1 MKTATGL
8 KDVRSPFGDQEKTV
22 NGRPHPYHAVKEM
35 YDAIPEGSI
44 VIIDGGEIGG
54 WSLQLLEHARAS
66 LSMVSTGYLGF
77 LGNGYGY
84 ALGAA
89 VADPSKQIVSITG
102 DGAAG
107 FHLAELDTF
116 ARFNLKIL
124 TIIGN
129 NYAWG
134 MSQAG
139 QDLIYG
145 EKNPVRQASK
155 LSPKAEDH
163 DVASAL
169 QCESAKAE
177 KLNEIAPAIK
187 KLLGSRKPGLLNTIV
202 ADSPVHADTKAMVG
216 EIDDPNWI
224 VVPYYDNVPRPFY
237 KN

>member
-1 MKTATGL
+1 
-8 KDVRSPFGDQEKTV
+8 
-22 NGRPHPYHAVKEM
+22 VK
-35 YDAIPEGSI
+35 AIYESLPEGAI
-44 VIIDGGEIGG
+44 VVIDGGEIGS

-66 LSMVSTGYLGF
+66 LSLLSTGYLGF
-77 LGNGYGY
+77 LGNGWGS

-89 VADPSKQIVSITG
+89 IADPSRQIILITG

-116 ARFNLKIL
+116 ARFKLKVL

-139 QDLIYG
+139 QELIYG
-145 EKNPVRQASK
+145 QQNPIRQASK
-155 LSPKAEDH
+155 LSPKAEYQ

-169 QCESAKAE
+169 SCESAKVE
-177 KLNEIAPAIK
+177 KIEEISSAIK
-187 KLLGSRKPGLLNTIV
+187 KLLDTGKPGLLNMII
-202 ADSPVHADTKAMVG
+202 ADSPTHSGTAAMVNPTDG
-216 EIDDPNWI
+216 PNWI